1 MGWGAVGLGWGDELL
16 PVHDGCMLGERQ
28 RSTLCWVRGSFSR
41 SRSAVAWID
50 WSLACGGAIWLDELG
65 CTALRKS
72 SSTCAT
78 LPASGL
84 ISTSLSCEPPYLL

>member
-1 MGWGAVGLGWGDELL
+1 VGWGGWVGEGGDELL
-16 PVHDGCMLGERQ
+16 PVDDGCMLE
-28 RSTLCWVRGSFSR
+28 RSTLCLVRGSFSR

-50 WSLACGGAIWLDELG
+50 WSLACDGAIWFDELG